1 MDPLDE
7 IPLLNLAMLVLLKQQ
22 HEGRLFLS
30 SRLLFEIAPDMLEGI
45 GDLAPVLRQGYSL
58 LDQVLDMA
66 DLHLILL
73 EIFPDILVDIAGM
86 TQHQVFIFR
95 P

>member
-1 MDPLDE
+1 
-7 IPLLNLAMLVLLKQQ
+7 MLVFLEKE
-22 HEGRLFLS
+22 HEVCLFLR

-45 GDLAPVLRQGYSL
+45 RDLTTIFRQGQRL
-58 LDQVLDMA
+58 LDQVLDVA

-73 EIFPDILVDIAGM
+73 EVFSDLLVNVAGM
-86 TQHQVFIFR
+86 TQHQVLIFR